1 MKKRN
6 RKGIKA
12 AQKRAPEKQRKISDR
27 GLIALVLVIVALLAA
42 APMTAVAAVNL
53 QEKHPQVFRESTGN
67 EPFFSEIGE
76 LTQIGV
82 TPENGPARSAAKAP
96 AKAAPQTGTLYSIY
110 TNSFPKGAP
119 GNTGTW
125 GNLSTCVSH
134 AMQINGAYNAAYCL
148 DKELGYQAGA
158 GHTTTGTTIDDIRG
172 LKRETIGFIL
182 ANGFQWNSGSIWSQ
196 TDNDHWLVTQLL
208 IWAAKDG
215 KITIDKATHQ
225 ISVPKSIRSD
235 IVKISSKV
243 YSPSGFTAY
252 FDSLVLKLEKVRK
265 IPSFCSY
272 PEETLDGVKL
282 AATKENA
289 LLLRNDSSGRYSW
302 KEVDKNNVLSNYS
315 AVLTKAGFIPE
326 VTIFASGS
334 TLSLSTNIAEKSGKN
349 TASYKPNGGAGAVV
363 AWRYAPDPSH
373 YQRFASAAPATSE
386 VKALLSIGA
395 DTAIPSG
402 GPKITK
408 WSEDG
413 IVAGMQFGISG
424 SDGSYYVRSTDSNGE
439 IDLSDLPAY
448 EKIPV
453 LDDDGNPVIDEET
466 GEPVTEQGDL
476 IVYTAQE
483 INVPIR
489 YVTPAPQ
496 SFNMASGD
504 VLLEFEN
511 IVKKWC
517 LNFTKRDV
525 EIGYAQGDATLAGA
539 VYGVYQNGQL
549 LDTYTTDA
557 DGKFTTGIYFYG
569 DGYTVQEISPSE
581 GYLLSDEV
589 ISISMDEIDWRDGR
603 NAESMIQ
610 IKSQSAPSS
619 FEKTTS
625 SQTTSSISNGKIY
638 LNPQPGV
645 TEEIVGGFKI
655 EYEWTEDGKWRAHGT
670 KLS

>member
-1 MKKRN
+1 MKNRTKRG
-6 RKGIKA
+6 RKASPK
-12 AQKRAPEKQRKISDR
+12 KPPEKRRKISDK

-82 TPENGPARSAAKAP
+82 TPENGPARAAAQSATKAV
-96 AKAAPQTGTLYSIY
+96 PQTGTLYSIY
-110 TNSFPKGAP
+110 TSSFPKGAP

-134 AMQINGAYNAAYCL
+134 AMQIGGSYNAAYCL

-158 GHTTTGTTIDDIRG
+158 GHTTAGTTIDDIKG

-196 TDNDHWLVTQLL
+196 TDNDQWLVTQLL

-243 YSPSGFTAY
+243 YNSSGFTAY
-252 FDSLVLKLEKVRK
+252 YDSLVLKLEKVRK

-289 LLLRNDSSGRYSW
+289 LLLTGDSSGRYSR
-302 KEVDKNNVLSNYS
+302 KEVDKNNVLANYS
-315 AVLTKAGFIPE
+315 AALTKAGFIPD
-326 VTIFASGS
+326 VTISASGS

-349 TASYKPNGGAGAVV
+349 AAAYKPNGGAGAVV

-373 YQRFASAAPATSE
+373 YQRFASATPATSE

-413 IVAGMQFGISG
+413 IVAGIPFGISG
-424 SDGSYYVRSTDSNGE
+424 SDGSYRTRTTDSNGE
-439 IDLSDLPAY
+439 IDLSDLPLY
-448 EKIPV
+448 EKKEE
-453 LDDDGNPVIDEET
+453 LDDDGNPT
-466 GEPVTEQGDL
+466 GEMVDDL
-476 IVYTAQE
+476 TKPITYTMAE
-483 INVPIR
+483 ITPLR
-489 YVTPAPQ
+489 YVPNPQIHTYTPAGSTRQ
-496 SFNMASGD
+496 TARKAASAVSGISDPLKLFDDNLDYFEVATFEDDRVAIKIQDGQGNKLGVCYALEITNGD
-504 VLLEFEN
+504 QVYHAYTDPDGIVLLKDFDLEQFHESTP
-511 IVKKWC
+511 IV
-517 LNFTKRDV
+517 
-525 EIGYAQGDATLAGA
+525 TLAGYFMDGSFHA
-539 VYGVYQNGQL
+539 TEAFRGS
-549 LDTYTTDA
+549 DDAAEFTY
-557 DGKFTTGIYFYG
+557 
-569 DGYTVQEISPSE
+569 
-581 GYLLSDEV
+581 
-589 ISISMDEIDWRDGR
+589 
-603 NAESMIQ
+603 
-610 IKSQSAPSS
+610 S
-619 FEKTTS
+619 F
-625 SQTTSSISNGKIY
+625 NGKY
-638 LNPQPGV
+638 FFPL
-645 TEEIVGGFKI
+645 EK
-655 EYEWTEDGKWRAHGT
+655 
-670 KLS
+670 